1 MEDKIV
7 FFLVRLMMR
16 WKANSKDKDHIFK
29 YSLTIVLGSR
39 YLKMKG
45 VCGRIDILLCEQRSL
60 SDTLACIEGL
70 PKSLDMDWIGLTM
83 R

>member
-1 MEDKIV
+1 MEDKIA

-29 YSLTIVLGSR
+29 YSLSIVLGSR

-45 VCGRIDILLCEQRSL
+45 VCGRIDILLCKQRS
-60 SDTLACIEGL
+60 IEGL

>member
-29 YSLTIVLGSR
+29 YSLSIVLGSR

-45 VCGRIDILLCEQRSL
+45 VCGRIDILLCKQRS
-60 SDTLACIEGL
+60 IEGL